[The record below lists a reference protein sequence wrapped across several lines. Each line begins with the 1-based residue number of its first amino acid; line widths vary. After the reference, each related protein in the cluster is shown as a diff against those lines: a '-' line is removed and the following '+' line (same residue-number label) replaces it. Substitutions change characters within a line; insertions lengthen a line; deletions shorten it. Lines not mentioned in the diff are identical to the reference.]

1 MCSSDLVSIILLCV
15 LYGAIIVGAVISG
28 QIVYQAWR
36 RLTSRPLTDEE
47 RWQETS
53 VESLNEENWASL
65 LSWCDTM
72 DDELNDVDSSLSQ
85 G

>member
-1 MCSSDLVSIILLCV
+1 MVIVSIILLSV
-15 LYGAIIVGAVISG
+15 LYGVVIVGAVISG

-72 DDELNDVDSSLSQ
+72 DDELNDADSSLSQ